1 MRGGETVLR
10 WLSRP
15 PEAADLDGDYA
26 GNSPERALDLCRRV
40 YPEFDHAVRGK
51 RVLDFGCGAGL
62 QAVAIARL
70 GASEV
75 VGLET
80 NPSTLEQARLNAAA
94 GGVADRARFQ
104 DRLSDDL
111 VGRFDIVLSQNSME
125 HFSDP
130 AAILGAMR
138 RAIGPG
144 GELWITFGPPWFAPY
159 GSHTHFFT
167 KLPWV
172 NLLFSE
178 ETVMN
183 VRGLY
188 RHDGA
193 RRYEDVESGL
203 NRMTVA
209 KFDRLVASAALSVV
223 YRRDECVKGIALLG
237 RIPVLRE
244 LFINHVTCKLRPQ
257 V

>member
-1 MRGGETVLR
+1 MVLR
-10 WLSRP
+10 WFSRS

-26 GNSPERALDLCRRV
+26 GNSAERALDLCRRV
-40 YPEFDHAVRGK
+40 YPEFDATVRGK
-51 RVLDFGCGAGL
+51 RVLDFGCGAGM
-62 QAVAIARL
+62 QAIAIARL

-80 NPSTLEQARLNAAA
+80 NPSTLEQARRNATAA
-94 GGVADRARFQ
+94 GVADRTRFQ

-125 HFSDP
+125 HFSNP
-130 AAILGAMR
+130 ASILVDMR
-138 RAIGPG
+138 RAIGTH

-167 KLPWV
+167 RLPWV

-178 ETVMN
+178 ETVMS
-183 VRGLY
+183 VRSRY

-193 RRYEDVESGL
+193 RRYEEVESGL

-209 KFDRLVASAALSVV
+209 KFDRLVAGAALAVV
-223 YRRDECVKGIALLG
+223 YRKDECVKGIDLLG

-244 LFINHVTCKLRPQ
+244 LFINHITCKLRPQ
-257 V
+257 D